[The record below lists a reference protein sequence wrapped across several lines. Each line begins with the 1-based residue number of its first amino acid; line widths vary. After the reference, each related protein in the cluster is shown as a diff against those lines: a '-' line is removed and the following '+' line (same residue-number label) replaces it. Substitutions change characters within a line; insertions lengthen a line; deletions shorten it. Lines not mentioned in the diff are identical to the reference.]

1 MTTPLKWFSL
11 VILFSVAAA
20 SAPAQSPADPVRTAV
35 EAQDWQTARAEIE
48 KLRTTDASG
57 YQEKGYEYLLGRID
71 EQSGMIASAT
81 AHYQAV
87 TARNTQL
94 SQYALWRLA
103 RIARTGGD
111 LVLERERLR
120 QLLATAPTSVLR
132 DAAAL
137 RLAESF
143 FESGDFASAANSAR
157 QVSLSPNGALAR
169 EGSAL
174 MGQSYVRAPKP
185 GEARDVFTKLLLQM
199 PDASRPDDFA
209 LTAARELDALD
220 KSTDKPAQP
229 LSEADHLLRAS
240 VYHFN
245 RDFAGARVHYQAV
258 VDNYPQSGTVP
269 NALYQL
275 GRGYYLEGKYD
286 DAIKYFQKTFAQYPQ
301 TPSARDA
308 LGFLASSYIRQK
320 RWDDAIAAYKLSSQ
334 SFSDAPNPERPFLNI
349 IDALHEAK
357 RYSEALSWVQ
367 QTRARFKNQIG
378 DTLALFAQMRIHLA
392 QNAWA
397 QVVSDADE
405 LQKASDLGG
414 TKVAGGTTPQEVS
427 FLRAVAL
434 EQLGRT
440 DEAVTAYLS
449 IPAGRNEY
457 YGDRATQ
464 RLLSLGADEKSAK
477 VVKARLDAQLAAA
490 RSANTGGQADMA
502 RTAAQSVLRL
512 TTETTTA
519 AEARKILQA
528 AYEALP
534 AYKLPTFQLAQ
545 VASQQPKTGNNHQ
558 DLADTLLALG
568 LYDEGMPE
576 LFAARA
582 TAAQKAPAEKQASN
596 QTAAKSGLSD
606 IDYSLAVYS
615 LKGGLPNRAV
625 RFGEQ
630 LWKTVPADY
639 VLELAP
645 RNLAEL
651 LYPAPYRELLVKHAT
666 SRNVDPR
673 LVLSIARQESRYQSD
688 AKSVAAARG
697 MMQFIPST
705 ANEVATQLK
714 LHDFNQDDL
723 YSPDTAILFGS
734 QYLANLFQQFP
745 NQPDAVAAAYNGG
758 ADNVSRWTSRSQA
771 KEPDRYVAEIGFSQT
786 KDYVFKV
793 MTNLWNY
800 QRLYDSQLEPQS
812 LNTDK

>member
-1 MTTPLKWFSL
+1 
-11 VILFSVAAA
+11 
-20 SAPAQSPADPVRTAV
+20 
-35 EAQDWQTARAEIE
+35 
-48 KLRTTDASG
+48 
-57 YQEKGYEYLLGRID
+57 
-71 EQSGMIASAT
+71 
-81 AHYQAV
+81 
-87 TARNTQL
+87 
-94 SQYALWRLA
+94 
-103 RIARTGGD
+103 
-111 LVLERERLR
+111 
-120 QLLATAPTSVLR
+120 
-132 DAAAL
+132 
-137 RLAESF
+137 
-143 FESGDFASAANSAR
+143 
-157 QVSLSPNGALAR
+157 
-169 EGSAL
+169 
-174 MGQSYVRAPKP
+174 MGQSYLRAGKP
-185 GEARDVFTKLLLQM
+185 TEARDTFSKLLLQM

-220 KSTDKPAQP
+220 KTNDKPASP

-245 RDFAGARVHYQAV
+245 RDFAGARLHYQAV

-286 DAIKYFQKTFAQYPQ
+286 DAIKYFQKTFDQYPQ

-308 LGFLASSYIRQK
+308 LGFIASSYIRLK
-320 RWDDAIAAYKLSSQ
+320 RWDDAIAAYKLSMQ
-334 SFSDAPNPERPFLNI
+334 RFPDAPNPERPFLNI

-357 RYSEALSWVQ
+357 RYPEALNWVQ
-367 QTRARFKNQIG
+367 QTRTRFKSDIG
-378 DTLALFAQMRIHLA
+378 GALALFAQMRIHLA
-392 QNAWA
+392 QNSWP
-397 QVVSDADE
+397 QVIADADE
-405 LQKASDLGG
+405 LLKASDLGG

-440 DEAVTAYLS
+440 DDAVTGYLS
-449 IPAGRNEY
+449 IPTGRNEY

-464 RLLSLGADEKSAK
+464 RLLSLVADEKNGK
-477 VVKARLDAQLAAA
+477 IVKARLNSFLTSA
-490 RSANTGGQADMA
+490 RSANSGGQAETA

-512 TTETTTA
+512 TNDAATR
-519 AEARKILQA
+519 AEAIKILQT

-534 AYKLPTFQLAQ
+534 SYKLPTFQLIQ
-545 VASQQPKTGNNHQ
+545 LTNLGQPATSNAHQ
-558 DLADTLLALG
+558 ELADNLLALG
-568 LYDEGMPE
+568 LYDEGMTE

-582 TAAQKAPAEKQASN
+582 ATQKLPAEKQTTAS
-596 QTAAKSGLSD
+596 QTQTKSGLSD
-606 IDYSLAVYS
+606 TDYTLAVYS

-630 LWKTVPADY
+630 LWKGVPADY
-639 VLELAP
+639 VLEAAP
-645 RNLAEL
+645 RNLVEL
-651 LYPAPYRELLVKHAT
+651 LYPAPYRELLVKHAS

-688 AKSVAAARG
+688 AKSVSAARG
-697 MMQFIPST
+697 MMQFIAST

-758 ADNVSRWTSRSQA
+758 PDNVSRWTARSQTN
-771 KEPDRYVAEIGFSQT
+771 EPDRYVAEIGFSQT

-793 MTNLWNY
+793 MTNMWNY
-800 QRLYDSQLEPQS
+800 QRLYDAQLQPQS
-812 LNTDK
+812 ASTDK